1 MKRIRCILIEASA
14 VLLSLVIFGVPF
26 LFVLLTSF
34 KDKMEAGE
42 MNMSLPETLH
52 IAENYL
58 TVLQTKHGMIIR
70 GFYNS
75 ALITFFSLAI
85 MIIVCSMAAF
95 VLQRRKGK
103 PVTIINLLFMLG
115 LMMPPA
121 IVPTIWVLSGLGLF
135 KTLIGIILV
144 EVALFTPFS
153 IMVYKGYIAT
163 IPKELDEAALMDG
176 CGRIRFFVNIIFP
189 LLKPVTSTVIILV
202 SVNIFNDFVNPLY
215 FFPGAKNVT
224 VQTSIYNFMGQYASS
239 WNLVFADVVLI
250 TIPPLILFL
259 IFNKKIIGGMTSGAV
274 KG

>member
-42 MNMSLPETLH
+42 MNMSLPQSLH

-103 PVTIINLLFMLG
+103 LVTIINLLFMLG

>member
-42 MNMSLPETLH
+42 MNMSLPQSLH

-103 PVTIINLLFMLG
+103 LVTIINLLFMLG

-176 CGRIRFFVNIIFP
+176 CGRMRFFINIIFP